1 MHETA
6 EQELLE
12 LLSCHRSD
20 AWFLECG
27 AVKIQNKEHH
37 TSYRIKID
45 VYNKTDRVEK
55 LGTEE
60 SEGPF
65 PWTVPLIPK
74 IGDDIKGGHS
84 PENQPVNLSW
94 VKRLPLSVQHNPCLQ
109 RLVEES
115 ASMSCIIFDVPKAR
129 ATAGHVFQ
137 HSVEVLERMFRKHDP
152 CIFKVGFTHDACF
165 RWGNTLY
172 GYANAKEKW
181 AQMTILYITD
191 EPYGPAMLEASLID
205 KFRSI

>member
-1 MHETA
+1 MFNTA
-6 EQELLE
+6 GN
-12 LLSCHRSD
+12 C
-20 AWFLECG
+20 
-27 AVKIQNKEHH
+27 
-37 TSYRIKID
+37 
-45 VYNKTDRVEK
+45 RVEK
-55 LGTEE
+55 LYTEE

-74 IGDDIKGGHS
+74 IDDDVKGGHS
-84 PENQPVNLSW
+84 PENQPMNLSW
-94 VKRLPLSVQHNPCLQ
+94 VKRLPFSVQHNPCLQ

-115 ASMSCIIFDVPKAR
+115 ASMSCITFDVPKAR
-129 ATAGHVFQ
+129 VTAGHVLQ
-137 HSVEVLERMFRKHDP
+137 HSVGVLERMFRKHDP

-172 GYANAKEKW
+172 GYANAREKW

-205 KFRSI
+205 KFQSI